1 MDLNLREILDAI
13 RAVIREELRSSGDE
27 YLTVREAAKLSSLAV
42 PTIRLYI
49 REGKLTVR
57 RAGRRVIISRRDLE
71 EFIKNGGDH
80 AKA

>member
-1 MDLNLREILDAI
+1 MDLLTKEILDTI
-13 RAVIREELRSSGDE
+13 RAIIREELRTTIDE
-27 YLTVREAAKLSSLAV
+27 YVTVKDAAKLSSLAV

-49 REGKLTVR
+49 RQGKLKVR
-57 RAGRRVIISRRDLE
+57 RAGRRVIISRRDLQ